1 LGVKLRRHRNQQL
14 KRRRNLLRPRHHPR
28 LRPHRLRLHLL
39 KPPRSKVSVTVKA
52 LAPPLMDGK
61 GAPTRVIF
69 IQERSLLFEFNAKR
83 RKGAYL
89 LIKKEGFSFVLK
101 EEVSH
106 DISFFIL

>member
-1 LGVKLRRHRNQQL
+1 
-14 KRRRNLLRPRHHPR
+14 
-28 LRPHRLRLHLL
+28 
-39 KPPRSKVSVTVKA
+39 
-52 LAPPLMDGK
+52 MDGK